1 MAPMKRERCR
11 FSMTVFGK
19 SVYAF
24 GGVSETPLVQVQEND
39 EDQFDEDDHEV
50 GGSAFLNNAFGTTNQ
65 WLPAGFCNLKLV
77 EWECLRRIGEV
88 RHRSGL
94 VDDGGGVPRRRP
106 QPPLAA
112 RLGAVPERHPR
123 LRRARRRAARPR
135 TRFGE

>member
-24 GGVSETPLVQVQEND
+24 GGVSETPLVQAQDHD
-39 EDQFDEDDHEV
+39 EDQFDEEDHEV
-50 GGSAFLNNAFGTTNQ
+50 GGSYFSSTIFSEDMLS
-65 WLPAGFCNLKLV
+65 

-135 TRFGE
+135 PRFGKK